1 MDHEVVE
8 EGCKNCSALRNE
20 IEKRNTQMEKN
31 NAQQLAGFLTLKQK
45 IIGTDKLIREYQA
58 SKGERDILTR
68 KNEEFVHLI
77 DQLHRDLSI
86 RNQEYTQLCASAEQ
100 LKKENSEYEVKVKQ
114 LCDEAQ
120 RWKFQAEAGQ
130 NFTSQLVEKVKILE
144 KYEEEAKHSA
154 TVSREHEKIESR
166 LQVLKGNLLALFVGG
181 LLFYQKFKQL

>member
-1 MDHEVVE
+1 M
-8 EGCKNCSALRNE
+8 
-20 IEKRNTQMEKN
+20 
-31 NAQQLAGFLTLKQK
+31 QLYNFFISQ
-45 IIGTDKLIREYQA
+45 
-58 SKGERDILTR
+58 
-68 KNEEFVHLI
+68 
-77 DQLHRDLSI
+77 
-86 RNQEYTQLCASAEQ
+86 
-100 LKKENSEYEVKVKQ
+100 ENSEYELKVKQ

-166 LQVLKGNLLALFVGG
+166 LQVLKGNLLAFFVGG